1 MPHQYSCNQ
10 CDSTAPRRDH
20 REDAEHDQDE
30 HRAAAHGHLRPNA
43 GDAIHRV
50 HAGGRGKF
58 GLPPNTQWAA
68 LFFIAIII
76 LEKCD
81 L

>member
-1 MPHQYSCNQ
+1 MPHQYSCTQ
-10 CDSTAPRRDH
+10 CDSTAPARDH
-20 REDAEHDQDE
+20 REDAKHDQTE

-50 HAGGRGKF
+50 HAGGRGSF
-58 GLPPNTQWAA
+58 GLPKNAHWAA
-68 LFFIAIII
+68 AFFIGAII
-76 LEKCD
+76 LDKCD